1 MRTLENRIESLEKRI
16 AAVEQALQQLQSEGW
31 RSQEALQLACD
42 GERGENTIL
51 TISTGNFVFLL
62 AEAFSFG
69 LALAN
74 AIWTHTRYADK
85 PDLKEISSA
94 PTFANCVC
102 VLTAA
107 VLLSDILDVLQ
118 VFQ

>member
-1 MRTLENRIESLEKRI
+1 MLFVKR
-16 AAVEQALQQLQSEGW
+16 LKNNGEGATAKASVV
-31 RSQEALQLACD
+31 R
-42 GERGENTIL
+42 GGENTIL

-85 PDLKEISSA
+85 PELREISSA

-102 VLTAA
+102 VLAAA

>member
-1 MRTLENRIESLEKRI
+1 MKNPARAR
-16 AAVEQALQQLQSEGW
+16 AGQ
-31 RSQEALQLACD
+31 D
-42 GERGENTIL
+42 GGGENTIL

-62 AEAFSFG
+62 SEAFSFG